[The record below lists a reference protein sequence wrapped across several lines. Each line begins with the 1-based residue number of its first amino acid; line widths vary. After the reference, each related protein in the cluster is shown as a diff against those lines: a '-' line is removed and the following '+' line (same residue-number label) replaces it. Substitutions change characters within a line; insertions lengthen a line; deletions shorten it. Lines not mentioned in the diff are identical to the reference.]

1 MDTSEKIVFV
11 RKLTVIYMTKNNNWK
26 CSIANFT
33 EKTPANEKPK
43 KENHNDGWPLAVL
56 ETLKD
61 FTS

>member
-11 RKLTVIYMTKNNNWK
+11 RKLTVICMTKNNNWK

-33 EKTPANEKPK
+33 EKTSTNEKPT
-43 KENHNDGWPLAVL
+43 KENQNDGWPLAFL
-56 ETLKD
+56 EILKD